1 MMKPHSIRNTSRD
14 RRGIVMLLSLLVLSA
29 ITAVAVSMAV
39 IIIKDV
45 NSASNVDHAIQAY
58 YAAESG
64 IEKGLSLVK
73 QGRYD
78 QDTLAEMVAQ
88 FPAPPDPPLSDNLEN
103 SAAWQLT
110 AATNEAYTI
119 SYLKKNQSLVLDLYD
134 PTWPNPDA
142 GGFES
147 FTVEALD
154 AQPEANPAW
163 LEISYFPWEI
173 TGSGLLWNDLK
184 VQKRLLSISETAP
197 NTPTIFDLLP
207 NEYYRIRVK
216 ALFDDIK
223 NVRVSA
229 YDEDDPS
236 ACDPAYS
243 CTKAIPNRVLISA
256 LGSSGANQAR
266 LTASVPW
273 QVPVSGI
280 FDYVLFSEQPLDKR
294 T

>member
-1 MMKPHSIRNTSRD
+1 
-14 RRGIVMLLSLLVLSA
+14 MLMSLLVLSA

-45 NSASNVDHAIQAY
+45 TAASNVDHAIQAY

-78 QDTLAEMVAQ
+78 QATLSEMVNE
-88 FPAPPDPPLSDNLEN
+88 FNPPLESTLEN
-103 SAAWQLT
+103 KATWQLT
-110 AATNEAYTI
+110 ATTNEAYTI
-119 SYLKKNQSLVLDLYD
+119 SFLQKDQSLVLDLY
-134 PTWPNPDA
+134 NPDEFIFIPGGAA

-154 AQPEANPAW
+154 ANPETNPAW

-173 TGSGLLWNDLK
+173 TGFGLVWDDEK
-184 VQKRLLSISETAP
+184 VQKRLLSIDDTAP
-197 NTPTIFDLLP
+197 NAPTIFNLLGT
-207 NEYYRIRVK
+207 EYYRIRVK
-216 ALFDDIK
+216 ALYDDIK
-223 NVRVSA
+223 NVKISA
-229 YDEDDPS
+229 YAEDDPS
-236 ACDPAYS
+236 ACVPAYS
-243 CTKAIPNRVLISA
+243 CIKKIPNRVSLSA
-256 LGSSGANQAR
+256 LGTSAANQVR
-266 LTASVPW
+266 ITASVPW
-273 QVPVSGI
+273 QTPVSGI